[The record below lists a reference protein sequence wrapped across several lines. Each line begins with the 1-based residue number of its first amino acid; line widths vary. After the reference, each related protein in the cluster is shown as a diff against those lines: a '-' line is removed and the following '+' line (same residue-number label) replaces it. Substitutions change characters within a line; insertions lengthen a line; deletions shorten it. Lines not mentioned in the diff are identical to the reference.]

1 MKTIRPFLIVFVLGL
16 LLGPAIPHTPLS
28 REKIGY
34 CHGYARSMQLC
45 QELREGKIS
54 EDDAVTR
61 IETEMLQTQPKER

>member
-1 MKTIRPFLIVFVLGL
+1 
-16 LLGPAIPHTPLS
+16 
-28 REKIGY
+28 
-34 CHGYARSMQLC
+34 MQLC